1 MPKTSKVILEKRIF
15 TVQGWLIDGVPD
27 YLILKQIIDN
37 WNLSRRQARR
47 YLDDAYKRWNVE
59 TDATTDDK
67 RQRAIA
73 RLQNEIRTMD
83 EKFKNTPAGKATIL
97 RYEKEINKLEGLY
110 RPKKVQLSNDPEN
123 PVEIGG
129 NQVVVFQLP
138 DNKRK

>member
-15 TVQGWLIDGVPD
+15 TVQGWLIDSVPD

-37 WNLSRRQARR
+37 WDLSRRQARR

-123 PVEIGG
+123 PVEVGG
-129 NQVVVFQLP
+129 SQIVVFQLP

>member
-15 TVQGWLIDGVPD
+15 TVQGWLIDAVPD

-59 TDATTDDK
+59 TDATTDYK

-129 NQVVVFQLP
+129 SQVVVFQLP

>member
-15 TVQGWLIDGVPD
+15 TVQGWLIEAVPD

-47 YLDDAYKRWNVE
+47 YLDDAYKRWNVD

-129 NQVVVFQLP
+129 SQVVVFQLP

>member
-15 TVQGWLIDGVPD
+15 TVQGWLIDAVPD

-47 YLDDAYKRWNVE
+47 YLDDAYKRWNVD

-67 RQRAIA
+67 RQHAIA

-129 NQVVVFQLP
+129 SQVVVFQLP

>member
-1 MPKTSKVILEKRIF
+1 
-15 TVQGWLIDGVPD
+15 
-27 YLILKQIIDN
+27 
-37 WNLSRRQARR
+37 
-47 YLDDAYKRWNVE
+47 
-59 TDATTDDK
+59 
-67 RQRAIA
+67 
-73 RLQNEIRTMD
+73 MD

-129 NQVVVFQLP
+129 SQVVVFQLP